1 MSFLK
6 LNILSIVTHETEL
19 MSRSIISSAFVP
31 TFYGYTGLEL
41 KTKHQSNSSM

>member
-19 MSRSIISSAFVP
+19 MSRSIVSSAFVP
-31 TFYGYTGLEL
+31 TFYGCTGLEL
-41 KTKHQSNSSM
+41 KKTSKQ